1 MINIDFL
8 SGVIMVIVLYTV
20 FIIHENMRKKRY
32 ITKIGSDLDDLF
44 MNGVFLVTLHID
56 KDFLED
62 IVLKD
67 DILVVRTPYT
77 QECLKQKGFKNVIC
91 DTYVIPKSNKRYN
104 KRKKEFV
111 FFYSDN
117 THLMKHYIKRGW
129 KVIRLID

>member
-8 SGVIMVIVLYTV
+8 SGVILVIVLYTI
-20 FIIHENMRKKRY
+20 FIIHENMRKKRFV
-32 ITKIGSDLDDLF
+32 TKIGSDLDDLF
-44 MNGVFLVTLHID
+44 IHGVKLVTLHID

-62 IVLKD
+62 IVMKD
-67 DILVVRTPYT
+67 DILVIQSPYV
-77 QECLKQKGFKNVIC
+77 QQKMKELGFKNVIC
-91 DTYVIPKSNKRYN
+91 DDYIMAKSNKRFN

-117 THLMKHYIKRGW
+117 VHMMKHYIRRGW